1 MTLEEPV
8 FVSEGLEAQ
17 VADINYNHVTPQDET
32 AEEEEEF
39 EQPQLQSQSP
49 LSDSKNPSVTIVWDQ
64 SWERRFWARAMEERE
79 ERRKELIQSRQQEL
93 DEQKR

>member
-8 FVSEGLEAQ
+8 FVSGLEAQ

-32 AEEEEEF
+32 AEEEEEL

-49 LSDSKNPSVTIVWDQ
+49 LSDSKNPSVSTNLYHNV
-64 SWERRFWARAMEERE
+64 S
-79 ERRKELIQSRQQEL
+79 LV
-93 DEQKR
+93 